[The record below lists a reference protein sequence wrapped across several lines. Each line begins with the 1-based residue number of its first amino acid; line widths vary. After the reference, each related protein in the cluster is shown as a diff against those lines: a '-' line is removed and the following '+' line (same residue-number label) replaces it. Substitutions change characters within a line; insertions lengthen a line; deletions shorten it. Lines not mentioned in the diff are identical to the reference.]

1 MKISKKDLKSIVERI
16 IIESS
21 YGVQEGTVDCSMG
34 NPSFFSGKVK
44 EEYEKHLEENV
55 FEIDPTDSNM
65 QQKVAKIK
73 GDTSLYNDAEDEI
86 KIGGGTNESVYRK
99 SEVLKIMGE
108 AKKNK
113 IGGTDSY
120 LKAIKNADRDLDYEL
135 NGPGWK
141 AKDKAHKNNKQY
153 DRKKKKD
160 FLNDNIN
167 EEILSKTD
175 IMNMI
180 LEKKYNGKV
189 YSKSE
194 LMTEILDN
202 DTTTKY

>member
-1 MKISKKDLKSIVERI
+1 MKISKKDLKSI
-16 IIESS
+16 IE
-21 YGVQEGTVDCSMG
+21 
-34 NPSFFSGKVK
+34 KVIK
-44 EEYEKHLEENV
+44 ENV

-86 KIGGGTNESVYRK
+86 KIGDGTNESIYRK
-99 SEVLKIMGE
+99 SEVLKIMDE

-113 IGGTDSY
+113 IGGVDSY
-120 LKAIKNADRDLDYEL
+120 LKAIKNADRDLDYEF

-141 AKDKAHKNNKQY
+141 AKDKAHKNNKRY
-153 DRKKKKD
+153 DRKKNRD

-194 LMTEILDN
+194 LVTEILNN